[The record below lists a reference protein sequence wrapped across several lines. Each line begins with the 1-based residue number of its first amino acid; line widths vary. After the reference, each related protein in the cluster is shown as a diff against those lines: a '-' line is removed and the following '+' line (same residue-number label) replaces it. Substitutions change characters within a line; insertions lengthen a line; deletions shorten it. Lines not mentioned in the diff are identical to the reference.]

1 MNRYLGNIL
10 RKYTRIVV
18 WGTGNFYTLYKD
30 LLDDRVIYFVD
41 NNEKKWG
48 TLLEKKEIFPPEK
61 LKEEDTDK
69 TLVIV
74 CNHFFD
80 EVSAQLKSYGDF
92 DVIDIVTMKLVQV
105 KEREIAQAERP
116 EAECSIVICGG
127 IHAMWQINGSR
138 KFIDGQTAQFH
149 DAGFHT
155 IEIIPLLYYQ
165 AGERESA
172 FLAVSIDG
180 IYQGL
185 CTVAEVAKRY
195 PKIRGMVIHSL
206 YYSHCTMKTLLDAV
220 CVETRI
226 LYYIHDYSCICFH
239 RFLHRDQKLC
249 IGTDGEMLCVSCS
262 EDEEK
267 RKHQQFHQTIFEKY
281 KVLLAAPSEDTRA
294 RVAQVYPDAEI
305 VVLPHLEFEQK
316 HMKKQVN
323 TRIRIA
329 YVGVAIWHKGWEQFA
344 GFVDRFHQKYEFYC
358 LGECPDDVKIRHVTY
373 VPVGLKGADKL
384 PGMTEALIQYGI
396 DIAYIGS
403 VLPETYSYTYYEAY
417 EAGCFILTSNRS
429 GNVCSQVI
437 ANRNGLAFSSENETI
452 AWLESDTV
460 QRDVAEMMQSIT
472 NVRNSR
478 KFLKYFDNRL

>member
-1 MNRYLGNIL
+1 MNRYLENIL
-10 RKYTRIVV
+10 KKYTRIVV

-48 TLLEKKEIFPPEK
+48 TLLEKKEIFPPER
-61 LKEEDTDK
+61 LKEEDTDGM
-69 TLVIV
+69 LVIV

-80 EVSAQLKSYGDF
+80 EVSAQLKGYGDF
-92 DVIDIVTMKLVQV
+92 DVIDIVTMKLVQE
-105 KEREIAQAERP
+105 KEKELAENRQP
-116 EAECSIVICGG
+116 EAEDCIVICGG

-138 KFIDGQTAQFH
+138 KFIDGQIAQFH

-155 IEIIPLLYYQ
+155 IESIPLLYYQ

-185 CTVAEVAKRY
+185 CTAAELAKRY
-195 PKIRGMVIHSL
+195 PKVRGMVIHSL
-206 YYSHCTMKTLLDAV
+206 YYSHFTMKSLMDAV
-220 CVETRI
+220 RVETRI

-249 IGTDGEMLCVSCS
+249 VGTDGKMLCGSCS

-267 RKHQQFHQTIFEKY
+267 RKHQQFHQTVFGRY
-281 KVLLAAPSEDTRA
+281 KVLLVAPSGDTRA
-294 RVAQVYPDAEI
+294 RVKQVYSDAEI
-305 VVLPHLEFEQK
+305 VVLPHLEFEREPLR
-316 HMKKQVN
+316 KQVN

-329 YVGVAIWHKGWEQFA
+329 YVGAAIWHKGWEQFA
-344 GFVDRFHQKYEFYC
+344 GLVDRFHLKYEFYC
-358 LGECPDDVKIRHVTY
+358 LGECPDDLKIRHVTY

-403 VLPETYSYTYYEAY
+403 VWPETYSYTYYEAY
-417 EAGCFILTSNRS
+417 EAGCFILTSTRS

-437 ANRNGLAFSSENETI
+437 ANRNGLAFSNDNEMI
-452 AWLESDTV
+452 AWLENDTV
-460 QRDVAEMMQSIT
+460 QRDVAEMSKSIK
-472 NVRNSR
+472 NIKNNRE
-478 KFLKYFDNRL
+478 FLKYFDNRL

>member
-1 MNRYLGNIL
+1 MNRYLEKIL

-18 WGTGNFYTLYKD
+18 WGTGNFYTLYKE

-48 TLLEKKEIFPPEK
+48 TLLEKKGIFSPER
-61 LKEEDTDK
+61 LKEEDIDG

-80 EVSAQLKSYGDF
+80 EVSAQLKGYGDF
-92 DVIDIVTMKLVQV
+92 DVIDIVTMKLVQE
-105 KEREIAQAERP
+105 KEKEPAENRRP
-116 EAECSIVICGG
+116 EAEDCIIICGG

-138 KFIDGQTAQFH
+138 KFIDGQIAQFH
-149 DAGFHT
+149 DVGFHT
-155 IEIIPLLYYQ
+155 IESIPLLYYQ
-165 AGERESA
+165 TGERESA

-185 CTVAEVAKRY
+185 CTAAELAKRY
-195 PKIRGMVIHSL
+195 PKVRGMVIHSL
-206 YYSHCTMKTLLDAV
+206 YYSHYTMKSLLDAV
-220 CVETRI
+220 RVETRI

-239 RFLHRDQKLC
+239 RFLHRDKMLC
-249 IGTDGEMLCVSCS
+249 IGTDGKMLCGSCS

-267 RKHQQFHQTIFEKY
+267 RKHQQFHKTVFGRY
-281 KVLLAAPSEDTRA
+281 KVLLVAPSEDTRA
-294 RVAQVYPDAEI
+294 RVKQVYSDAEI
-305 VVLPHLEFEQK
+305 VVLPHLEFEREPLR
-316 HMKKQVN
+316 KQVN
-323 TRIRIA
+323 TRIRVA
-329 YVGVAIWHKGWEQFA
+329 YVGAAIWHKGWEQFA
-344 GFVDRFHQKYEFYC
+344 GFVDRFYQKYEFYC
-358 LGECPDDVKIRHVTY
+358 LGECPDDLKIQHVTY

-403 VLPETYSYTYYEAY
+403 VWPETYSYTYYEAY

-437 ANRNGLAFSSENETI
+437 TNQNGLAFSSEIGMI
-452 AWLESDTV
+452 AWLENDTV
-460 QRDVAEMMQSIT
+460 QRDVTEMSKSIK
-472 NVRNSR
+472 NVKNNRE
-478 KFLKYFDNRL
+478 FLKYFDNRL